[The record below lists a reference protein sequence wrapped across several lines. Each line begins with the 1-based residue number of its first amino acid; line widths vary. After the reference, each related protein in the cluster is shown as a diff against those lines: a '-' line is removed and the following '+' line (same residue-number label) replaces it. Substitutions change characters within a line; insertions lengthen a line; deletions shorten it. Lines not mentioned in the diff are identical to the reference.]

1 MQEDTLF
8 LKRRS
13 DQLFKSE
20 MSGLRRRTD
29 RMFAVLLFLQWL
41 GGIALA
47 SWYSPHRLVGRV
59 TTLNIELMT
68 AIFLGGAIIALP
80 LFLIFRKPGM
90 TVTREVVS
98 AAQMLSSGLL
108 VHLSGGHSE
117 MHFHIFGSLAFLA
130 FYRDWKVLAIA
141 STVVSAD
148 YFLRGVYWPQSVYG
162 TAMVVPWRWLE
173 DTAWVLF
180 EDIFL
185 IYACWLGNREVYA
198 GAQRRAE
205 LEDSQTSVERTVS
218 ERTAQLAQSNR
229 DLNRQIGERQRVE
242 QELRTAR
249 DQLESNVRE
258 RTAELNAANR
268 ALKRQIE
275 DGRKTEDEL
284 ARSMQRYRFMT
295 DSMPQMVW
303 TATPDGRLD
312 YFNRRFHEY
321 TGLTADESREWG
333 WKPATHPDDLA
344 RCVELWNQAV
354 TTGEIYDV
362 ECRLRRG
369 EDSAYRW
376 HLSRAVPMRDPDNRI
391 IQWFGTCTDIDDQK
405 RSKEKITRSE
415 QRYRSLVAASTQI
428 VWLTDAEGR
437 VTGDLPEWRA
447 ATGQTYQE
455 VQKYGWL
462 DAIHFD
468 DRERTTDLW
477 KWALETKTVF
487 ESEYQLR
494 MADGSYR
501 NFAARGVPVLEPDGR
516 VREWIGTSTDV
527 TEKMQAE
534 EVVRRA
540 QEELEGRVR
549 ERTAQLTETNRVLH
563 QQVIERKQIED
574 QLAEARD
581 DALNSA
587 KLKSQFLANMS
598 HEIRTP
604 MNGVI
609 GMTSLLLDTPLN
621 EEQREYIETIRASG
635 DALLSIIN
643 DILDFSKIE
652 AGKLDFE
659 ELDLDLQSTVEG
671 AIELLAEKAQAKGLD
686 LACHVLEDV
695 PRQLCG
701 DPGRL
706 RQVLVNLVGN
716 AIKFTPSGRVLVHV
730 AKLEETASNAQI
742 CFQVSDTGIGLS
754 EEAARGLFQA
764 FVQADGSTTRK
775 FGGTGLGL
783 AISKQLVELMGGQIG
798 VESAPDQGSTFWFT
812 VRLAKQPIL
821 VADEE
826 PLAEA
831 TTDFS
836 LARAVIVGSSGTREV
851 LREQLTAWGMPVLA
865 LAEGKEALAAL
876 RDGVAEDKPWNFV
889 IVDTHLPD
897 MDGLALAHAIKDDPK
912 TAPTRVVMLLA
923 PGQRAGFTS
932 GEKSDVSAVLN
943 KPVKRSQLR
952 ELFRAALAQKAAQP
966 AAAPAKPAAP
976 VPRPVKGKGVRVL
989 IAEDNQVNQKVV
1001 IRQLQKIGYKADA
1014 VANGIE
1020 TLEATSKV
1028 VYDVILM
1035 DCQMPEMDGFTATR
1049 EIRRRE
1055 AAAGAH
1061 TPIVALTANALEG
1074 DRERCLAAGMDD
1086 YLSKP
1091 IKLEALQ
1098 ALLERWTTAVG
1109 KDPEKEKVA
1118 GPPADEDKEPEKP
1131 TENHAPAVLETAA

>member
-1 MQEDTLF
+1 
-8 LKRRS
+8 
-13 DQLFKSE
+13 

-47 SWYSPHRLVGRV
+47 SWYTPDRGAGRLS
-59 TTLNIELMT
+59 TLNIELMT
-68 AIFLGGAIIALP
+68 AIFLGGAIVALP
-80 LFLIFRKPGM
+80 LFFIFRKPGL
-90 TVTREVVS
+90 TVTREVI
-98 AAQMLSSGLL
+98 AGTQMLSSGLL
-108 VHLSGGHSE
+108 VHLSGGHNE

-141 STVVSAD
+141 SAVVSAD
-148 YFLRGVYWPQSVYG
+148 YFVRGVYWPLSVYG
-162 TAMVVPWRWLE
+162 TTMVAPWRWLE
-173 DTAWVLF
+173 DTGWVLF
-180 EDIFL
+180 EDVFL
-185 IYACWLGNREVYA
+185 IYACWLGNKEMYA
-198 GAQRRAE
+198 VAERRAE
-205 LEDSQTSVERTVS
+205 LEDSQTSVERSVS

-229 DLNRQIGERQRVE
+229 DLNRQIGERQRIE
-242 QELRTAR
+242 QELRGAR
-249 DQLESNVRE
+249 DQLEFNVRE
-258 RTAELNAANR
+258 RTAELNTANR
-268 ALKRQIE
+268 ALKRQIDE
-275 DGRKTEDEL
+275 GRKTEEEL

-295 DSMPQMVW
+295 DSMPQIVW

-321 TGLTADESREWG
+321 TGLTAEESREWG

-344 RCVELWNQAV
+344 RCLEQWNHAV
-354 TTGEIYDV
+354 QTGEVYDL

-405 RSKEKITRSE
+405 RSKEAITRSE

-455 VQKYGWL
+455 VQRYGWL
-462 DAIHFD
+462 DAIHLD

-487 ESEYQLR
+487 ESEYKLK
-494 MADGSYR
+494 MVDGSYR
-501 NFAARGVPVLEPDGR
+501 HFAARGVPVLEPDGR
-516 VREWIGTSTDV
+516 IREWIGTSTDV

-730 AKLEETASNAQI
+730 AKLEETADDAQI

-764 FVQADGSTTRK
+764 FVQADGSMTRK

-812 VRLAKQPIL
+812 VRLSKQPIL

-826 PLAEA
+826 AEPP
-831 TTDFS
+831 TDFS
-836 LARAVIVGSSGTREV
+836 LGRALIVGSSGTREV

-865 LAEGKEALAAL
+865 LADGKEALAAL
-876 RDGVAEDKPWNFV
+876 REGVAEDKPWNFL
-889 IVDTHLPD
+889 IVDANLPD
-897 MDGLALAHAIKDDPK
+897 MEGLALAHAVKDNPE

-932 GEKSDVSAVLN
+932 GEVSDVSAILN

-952 ELFRAALAQKAAQP
+952 ELFRAALARKT
-966 AAAPAKPAAP
+966 AKPTVSASASKSATTLL
-976 VPRPVKGKGVRVL
+976 RPAKGKGVRVL

-1020 TLEATSKV
+1020 ALEATSKV

-1055 AAAGAH
+1055 SATGAH
-1061 TPIVALTANALEG
+1061 TPIVALTANVLEG
-1074 DRERCLAAGMDD
+1074 DRERCLAAGMDE

-1098 ALLERWTTAVG
+1098 TLLERWTVAA
-1109 KDPEKEKVA
+1109 EK
-1118 GPPADEDKEPEKP
+1118 DKEDGAAKP
-1131 TENHAPAVLETAA
+1131 NDKHAPVALETAA